1 MILVF
6 LANGFEEIEA
16 LTPVDCLRRCELD
29 VKTVGIDN
37 RVVTGSHG
45 IKIVADLDDLE
56 VVMNDSV
63 EMIILPGGMPG
74 TLNLEKSETVR
85 AALDY
90 CAENNVPIAAIC
102 AAPSILG
109 HKGLLKGRKATCFT
123 GFEDQLIGA
132 EVITDRP
139 CVADGN
145 IITACGMGN
154 ALDFSCEII
163 KKLISPERAEK
174 LLQALNKK

>member
-139 CVADGN
+139 CVSDGN